1 MGYPEETARATEELT
16 QHAVSRQSIANAK
29 ERIESLPKDARERL
43 AICSLPNSIYTDE
56 MDAILGRGRS
66 SETLQWL
73 SSLPRAI
80 APEQKGNC
88 FQIDDSV
95 RLAAINSI
103 EESTRFREAEQRWLP
118 YARLVRNVPSHA
130 DRARLYHLSRLE
142 WIDGDKCETLFKE
155 QVEDIS
161 NLINK
166 RDCYFATRKR
176 FTHVSG
182 IIIQDLDLTAK
193 NIDHQGSIEI
203 YRRAAGIWK
212 TRETYLQD
220 KLQDLGKS
228 LTIVREPLH
237 VIQSKY
243 TQLSVLIKRFQKN
256 GTPIPN
262 EPDPELVRGK
272 NGLYIS
278 LLMLLAIGA
287 TASGLSLE
295 MPISTLAFVVSGTA
309 SIFSLALVP
318 AWKLQAAAKR

>member
-1 MGYPEETARATEELT
+1 MLLRHE
-16 QHAVSRQSIANAK
+16 K
-29 ERIESLPKDARERL
+29 E
-43 AICSLPNSIYTDE
+43 IYTRIR
-56 MDAILGRGRS
+56 IL
-66 SETLQWL
+66 LQ
-73 SSLPRAI
+73 
-80 APEQKGNC
+80 E
-88 FQIDDSV
+88 
-95 RLAAINSI
+95 
-103 EESTRFREAEQRWLP
+103 
-118 YARLVRNVPSHA
+118 
-130 DRARLYHLSRLE
+130 
-142 WIDGDKCETLFKE
+142 
-155 QVEDIS
+155 
-161 NLINK
+161 
-166 RDCYFATRKR
+166 
-176 FTHVSG
+176 
-182 IIIQDLDLTAK
+182 LDLTAK